1 MLRASSRRHFI
12 AAALSVAAA
21 IACGDSGR
29 AQAAKLPFPRWVEA
43 FRARARTRGVSDATY
58 TRVMANLKPDMA
70 VFALEREQAEF
81 HEEVWQYL
89 NRRVSDWRIRTG
101 KESAREHHDLLAR
114 VARDFGVDPFIMLGL
129 WGMESAFGD
138 VVVNLKHM
146 RPIIPA
152 LATLAVGEPRRRSYW
167 EEELANALDRK

>member
-1 MLRASSRRHFI
+1 MSVSINRRFLLTS
-12 AAALSVAAA
+12 AFAAVAALAGGPAH
-21 IACGDSGR
+21 
-29 AQAAKLPFPRWVEA
+29 AQAAKLPFPRWVES
-43 FRARARTRGVSDATY
+43 FRARARARGVSDATY

-70 VFALEREQAEF
+70 VFALEREQPEF

-101 KESAREHHDLLAR
+101 KERAREHHDLLAR
-114 VARDFGVDPFIMLGL
+114 VERDYGVDPFVMLGL

-146 RPIIPA
+146 
-152 LATLAVGEPRRRSYW
+152 
-167 EEELANALDRK
+167 